1 MIEGKSGFPDL
12 LEAEAFVLASEA
24 SYNDAVR
31 EAGRRILGNE
41 RFRMATL
48 AGPSCSGKTTTANRL
63 SAMFAKE
70 GRDLHIIS
78 IDDFFYGRH
87 EIQRRAKEMG
97 EEPDYETVKAI
108 DLDLFRSTVEAI
120 RRGGEVKVPTFDFT
134 LGERGAYRTFCA
146 DHDDFFLFE
155 GIQAVYPEITSI
167 LGHSDCLSIF
177 IEARSSLK
185 IGSEIFLPPEIRFFR
200 RLVRDYKFRASSPH
214 FIFDIWENVR
224 KNEVTNIYPYADES
238 DVHIDSTMAYGIN
251 MLKPELQ
258 PILDSMKKD
267 MEFGEKAIGLLD
279 KIRDIQPIPSHLL
292 PENSVFHE
300 FLG

>member
-1 MIEGKSGFPDL
+1 MKEGKISFPDL
-12 LEAEAFVLASEA
+12 LEAETFVAASEA

-31 EAGRRILGNE
+31 EAGRRILENE

-63 SAMFAKE
+63 SQMFLKA

-87 EIQRRAKEMG
+87 EIQRRAKETG
-97 EEPDYETVKAI
+97 EEPDYETVNAI
-108 DLDLFRSTVEAI
+108 DLGLFKTTVDAI

-134 LGERGAYRTFCA
+134 LGERGAYRTFRA

-185 IGSEIFLPPEIRFFR
+185 IGDTTFLPPEIRFFR
-200 RLVRDYKFRASSPH
+200 RLVRDYKFRASTPH

-224 KNEVTNIYPYADES
+224 KNEVSNIYPYAEDA

-258 PILDSMKKD
+258 PILSSMEKD
-267 MEFGEKAIGLLD
+267 PEFGEKARDLLG
-279 KIRDIQPIPSHLL
+279 KIRDIQPIPSHIL